1 MTPLILC
8 KKKIQSQIHKDI
20 KRLIFNLDNSAN
32 IEWAFRINFSSFSS
46 NLDTGLLEFK
56 RKGIPNKYF
65 QLFSTYHFT
74 EESNYFFSF

>member
-46 NLDTGLLEFK
+46 NLDTGFWNLSEK
-56 RKGIPNKYF
+56 A
-65 QLFSTYHFT
+65 
-74 EESNYFFSF
+74 